1 MSQSQLLPQWMHG
14 LARGVAL
21 FGQDVAHGLLVV
33 SHNTLALLGLGLV
46 TVAALFATQTEL
58 RMGLERQALS
68 WLSARHEARAETSGD
83 TLLAAVEPDAA
94 QRVTAADPRELSKSQ
109 SAIAQFLSRRYKV
122 AVEPVSRLVL
132 EAWQAGERA
141 RIDPTLVLAVM
152 AVESSFNPFAQS
164 PVGAQGLMQVM
175 TRVHD
180 EKYEAFGGQRAA
192 FDPVTNLKVGVQV
205 LKECIQRGGSVT
217 EGLRYYVGAANLVDD
232 GGYAARVMFEQE
244 QLKAVAA
251 GRSPS
256 NLPPPRAPAAVPPI
270 EPAASATEQVAQL

>member
-1 MSQSQLLPQWMHG
+1 MSQPQMLPQWMHG
-14 LARGVAL
+14 LVRGVTL

-46 TVAALFATQTEL
+46 TVAAVFATQTEL
-58 RMGLERQALS
+58 RTGLERQALA
-68 WLSARHEARAETSGD
+68 WLSERHEARAESSGN

-94 QRVTAADPRELSKSQ
+94 QRVTAADPRDLNKGQ
-109 SAIAQFLSRRYKV
+109 SAVAQFLSRRYKV

-141 RIDPTLVLAVM
+141 RIDPTLVLAVI

-180 EKYEAFGGQRAA
+180 QKYEAFGGQRAA
-192 FDPVTNLKVGVQV
+192 FDPVTNLKVGVQI

-217 EGLRYYVGAANLVDD
+217 EGLRYYVGAANLADD

-244 QLKAVAA
+244 QLKAVLA
-251 GRSPS
+251 GRAPQS
-256 NLPPPRAPAAVPPI
+256 LPRAPAPVAPT
-270 EPAASATEQVAQL
+270 EPAASAAEQVAQL